1 MSKRFHAKSGLFL
14 MELLINLLLF
24 CLLCGC
30 GLLFFIKSN
39 NLINSATTLH
49 HATAITSSI
58 ASLYETGDGSL
69 DSIYAA
75 YATGNQTDSNF
86 TVYLNKEFEP
96 CPANEKVYYVTIQL
110 FDDMTNK
117 ICIDFYSDDDTKI
130 YTINA
135 CNYTPYT
142 PEKIKEVTGNE

>member
-1 MSKRFHAKSGLFL
+1 MSEKYHSKSGLFL

-30 GLLFFIKSN
+30 GLLFFMKSH

-69 DSIYAA
+69 NTIYAA
-75 YATGNQTDSNF
+75 YDEGVSTDSTF
-86 TVYLNKEFEP
+86 TIYLDKDFTP
-96 CPANEKVYYVTIQL
+96 CPPSEKLYYVTIQPL
-110 FDDMTNK
+110 GDLPGK
-117 ICIDFYSDDDTKI
+117 IGIEFYSEDNIKI
-130 YTINA
+130 YTIRA

-142 PEKIKEVTGNE
+142 LNNIKEVDGNE